1 MFYQDTTTRDNI
13 NTDNIKCNCYC
24 CCHQVMEK
32 MVKEIEELRVKES
45 SAVEEQKKLSR
56 VVRLSTSSSSTSSPS
71 SSLPSMSRLDR
82 GMQRKSGLQVA
93 NVQWLSDGFDTHQS
107 FSSHALC
114 VQHHLWPLDLNQHH
128 HYHLVVGIIISIS
141 FTIFI
146 IIIAINVKTRP

>member
-56 VVRLSTSSSSTSSPS
+56 VVRLSTSSSSTS
-71 SSLPSMSRLDR
+71 
-82 GMQRKSGLQVA
+82 
-93 NVQWLSDGFDTHQS
+93 
-107 FSSHALC
+107 
-114 VQHHLWPLDLNQHH
+114 
-128 HYHLVVGIIISIS
+128 
-141 FTIFI
+141 
-146 IIIAINVKTRP
+146 